1 MCGFWCVA
9 AHFVETC
16 VAKYEGFLRQ
26 ATSSLPVLPS
36 PGTSL
41 DTPASLDIP
50 ATGGEVFTTQGP
62 GKELL
67 NLLTLISELYNFQVI
82 SCVLVYDI
90 IRGLLAGDVDEGGGR
105 REGGEKG
112 ERGEGG
118 EVGEL
123 GVEGVLRV
131 VRSEYSFPLYFPLF
145 FEPCPC
151 DFFLGKGGRGKEG

>member
-1 MCGFWCVA
+1 MSPACLLWVFWGRREADGGIKA

-16 VAKYEGFLRQ
+16 VAKYEGFLAQ
-26 ATSSLPVLPS
+26 ATSSSSLPLPI
-36 PGTSL
+36 PTSASS
-41 DTPASLDIP
+41 DTPSTDTHA
-50 ATGGEVFTTQGP
+50 AGGQVFVKEGP

-90 IRGLLAGDVDEGGGR
+90 IRGLLAGNMVG
-105 REGGEKG
+105 EGGE
-112 ERGEGG
+112 RG

-131 VRSEYSFPLYFPLF
+131 VRSEFCFLRSFPFCVRDFLF
-145 FEPCPC
+145 LRGLLFE
-151 DFFLGKGGRGKEG
+151 